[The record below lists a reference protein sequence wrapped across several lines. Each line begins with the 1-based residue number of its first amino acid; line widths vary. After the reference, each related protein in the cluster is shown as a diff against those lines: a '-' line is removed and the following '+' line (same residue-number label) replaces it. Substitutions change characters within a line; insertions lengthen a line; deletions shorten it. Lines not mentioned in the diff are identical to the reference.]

1 VTLGVPGVGLR
12 CRAMCVRSAGAVLLA
27 VVVGLGLSACGS
39 ETADESAGGD
49 AGAAIA
55 AGASSTAEGS
65 TESSDPEDSGGSE
78 AEPGGSSTGPVPSPS
93 IPCSDPEAAP
103 QVPNQ
108 SPPPTMAGDMEPQR
122 VPNGIGGEDVLQF
135 GELIV
140 DVGPQGCID
149 IPTHFRAGQ
158 RVLVHS
164 FADDGN
170 VSDVRVYGPDG
181 AELGEWQTGERET
194 VEGYDFYNDTPM
206 PTEGTYIFRVIHR
219 DGHDDPFA
227 ISFFGDP

>member
-1 VTLGVPGVGLR
+1 
-12 CRAMCVRSAGAVLLA
+12 MCVRSAGAVLLA
-27 VVVGLGLSACGS
+27 FVVGVGLSACG
-39 ETADESAGGD
+39 DDDGSAGGD

-65 TESSDPEDSGGSE
+65 TEPPAADDGGDSGSDDND
-78 AEPGGSSTGPVPSPS
+78 STGPVPSPS
-93 IPCSDPEAAP
+93 IPCSDPEGAP
-103 QVPNQ
+103 QIPNE
-108 SPPPTMAGDMEPQR
+108 SPPPTMAGDMQPQT

-206 PTEGTYIFRVIHR
+206 PADGTYIFRVIHR

>member
-1 VTLGVPGVGLR
+1 
-12 CRAMCVRSAGAVLLA
+12 MHVRSAAAVVL
-27 VVVGLGLSACGS
+27 VGVVGLLSACGDES
-39 ETADESAGGD
+39 ADENAGGD

-55 AGASSTAEGS
+55 AGASST
-65 TESSDPEDSGGSE
+65 ESSVAGDTGGSE
-78 AEPGGSSTGPVPSPS
+78 SESSGSGDGPPVASPS

-103 QVPNQ
+103 QIPNQ
-108 SPPPTMAGDMEPQR
+108 SPPPTMAGDMEPQT
-122 VPNGIGGEDVLQF
+122 VPNGIGGEEVLQF

-140 DVGPQGCID
+140 DVGAQGCID

-181 AELGEWQTGERET
+181 AELGAWQTGAPET

-206 PTEGTYIFRVIHR
+206 PADGTYIFRVIHR